1 MKNEA
6 ESFPPGQKGN
16 LLQSQL
22 VPELL
27 AGQLTSISKQLQ
39 IEPVGK
45 ALQFWSENPLFFSS
59 LKPKLA
65 SKHTGAYFCT
75 VQCLQQGPGVRG
87 WGIVPLSTPKWPH
100 NSVPR
105 HHHPLLLANCFLNLS
120 VTFNPHLHVP
130 TEPELCTAPWHSLG
144 NIPHVPATSKWV
156 ERGDAMECV
165 ESCRSTVKRED
176 ITGQATFK

>member
-22 VPELL
+22 VAELL
-27 AGQLTSISKQLQ
+27 AGQLTSISKQRQ

-45 ALQFWSENPLFFSS
+45 ALQFWSEKSTFFSS

-65 SKHTGAYFCT
+65 SKHTGTYFCT

-87 WGIVPLSTPKWPH
+87 WGIVPLSTPK
-100 NSVPR
+100 
-105 HHHPLLLANCFLNLS
+105 
-120 VTFNPHLHVP
+120 
-130 TEPELCTAPWHSLG
+130 
-144 NIPHVPATSKWV
+144 
-156 ERGDAMECV
+156 
-165 ESCRSTVKRED
+165 
-176 ITGQATFK
+176 

>member
-45 ALQFWSENPLFFSS
+45 ALQFWSENPLF
-59 LKPKLA
+59 LA
-65 SKHTGAYFCT
+65 A
-75 VQCLQQGPGVRG
+75 
-87 WGIVPLSTPKWPH
+87 
-100 NSVPR
+100 
-105 HHHPLLLANCFLNLS
+105 
-120 VTFNPHLHVP
+120 
-130 TEPELCTAPWHSLG
+130 
-144 NIPHVPATSKWV
+144 
-156 ERGDAMECV
+156 
-165 ESCRSTVKRED
+165 
-176 ITGQATFK
+176 